1 VKHVIFTE
9 EAARDLEEASTWF
22 DEHSGIGGTGFL
34 ALIDEAVKNICD
46 TPFAAPP
53 WSYAPEFRARTLRR
67 LPLSRDLRSHERAD
81 PDHRDR
87 PHESRSRALGRP
99 RQVILY

>member
-1 VKHVIFTE
+1 MKHVIFTE

-34 ALIDEAVKNICD
+34 ALINEVVKNICE

-53 WSYAPEFRARTLRR
+53 WSYAPEFRAWTLRR
-67 LPLSRDLRSHERAD
+67 LPYRVIYEVTNELIRIIAIAHTSRDPEHWV
-81 PDHRDR
+81 DR
-87 PHESRSRALGRP
+87 VR
-99 RQVILY
+99 